1 MSILKLGLA
10 VAVLGVLFV
19 VGGYLGVQ
27 WALSAEE
34 FDVPDVEGMG
44 LAEATSLLA
53 AQGLIVEVE
62 EQALTDNVIP
72 EGAVLR
78 QNPLAGTAIK
88 RRRGIRLTLSSGL
101 PRREL
106 PMVVGNALQ
115 RAQIA
120 LQQKNIDVE
129 YVARVFS
136 TEFAKDRVIGQQ
148 PSSTGLPEG
157 SSVPV
162 RLLVSLG
169 APPRKYVMPDLA
181 YLDANLIVPQLER
194 MGFNVQR
201 FPSAS
206 RAAGRP
212 PTTIIST
219 DPSQGFPVEQGDV
232 IRLYLN
238 Q

>member
-136 TEFAKDRVIGQQ
+136 TEFAKAHPDVREVSDEVFEHPQSRVFEQAENRMH
-148 PSSTGLPEG
+148 T
-157 SSVPV
+157 
-162 RLLVSLG
+162 
-169 APPRKYVMPDLA
+169 AKAVMVLT
-181 YLDANLIVPQLER
+181 V
-194 MGFNVQR
+194 G
-201 FPSAS
+201 
-206 RAAGRP
+206 
-212 PTTIIST
+212 
-219 DPSQGFPVEQGDV
+219 
-232 IRLYLN
+232 
-238 Q
+238 